1 MNDHNLRFYHVFYEN
16 CNHENVEQKN
26 NLISADNK
34 LKLEIKKDGLNVEVK
49 LSEKGAMKV
58 ITSLAKELGVKSVI
72 SALMDELEK

>member
-1 MNDHNLRFYHVFYEN
+1 MNNHHFCFYYGFHEN
-16 CNHENVEQKN
+16 CNHENAEQEN
-26 NLISADNK
+26 NLMSADNK